1 MANYVVEL
9 TYENDFILASSGT
22 QTNTIVNEQNKK
34 VTTITANAVRDFAFV
49 LSKKFNVI
57 SSKIDNTNVYYY
69 YYDDEFAEKNLQAG
83 VDAIKTFNTEK
94 DVTFYTYANTCIKT
108 NIISA
113 MRQTFRM
120 KNRILNNSCSLDKLI
135 EDTNHSYYDVFRDES
150 NEPNMILIK
159 EEEKSELISS
169 IKKKLSKG
177 ELVIFELKLNGLSN
191 GEIADLLNK
200 DKKYVEN
207 TMFRINKKYKEV
219 YND

>member
-1 MANYVVEL
+1 MDYKEL
-9 TYENDFILASSGT
+9 NDNELIYMCYENNEEAENIIIEKYKNCIL
-22 QTNTIVNEQNKK
+22 TILKGFLKEYN
-34 VTTITANAVRDFAFV
+34 I
-49 LSKKFNVI
+49 I
-57 SSKIDNTNVYYY
+57 
-69 YYDDEFAEKNLQAG
+69 G
-83 VDAIKTFNTEK
+83 VEVADLYQEGLIGLMHAIKTFDKEK
-94 DVTFYTYANTCIKT
+94 DVTFYTYATTCIRS

-135 EDTNHSYYDVFRDES
+135 EDTNHSYYEIFRDES

-159 EEEKSELISS
+159 EEEKHELISS

-177 ELVIFELKLNGLSN
+177 ELVIFELKLNGLNN

-207 TMFRINKKYKEV
+207 TMFRINKKYKEM

>member
-1 MANYVVEL
+1 MDYKELNDNELIYMCCENNEEAENIIINKYKNCILTILKGFLKEYNIIGVEVADL
-9 TYENDFILASSGT
+9 YQEGLIGLMH
-22 QTNTIVNEQNKK
+22 
-34 VTTITANAVRDFAFV
+34 
-49 LSKKFNVI
+49 
-57 SSKIDNTNVYYY
+57 
-69 YYDDEFAEKNLQAG
+69 
-83 VDAIKTFNTEK
+83 AIKTFDKEK
-94 DVTFYTYANTCIKT
+94 DVTFYTYANTCIRT

-120 KNRILNNSCSLDKLI
+120 KNRVLNNSCSLDKLI
-135 EDTNHSYYDVFRDES
+135 EDTNHSYYEIFRDES

-159 EEEKSELISS
+159 EEEKHELISS

-177 ELVIFELKLNGLSN
+177 ELVIFELKLNGLNN

-207 TMFRINKKYKEV
+207 TMFRINKKYKEM

>member
-1 MANYVVEL
+1 MDYKEL
-9 TYENDFILASSGT
+9 NDNELLYMCFENDENAENIIIDKYKNCIL
-22 QTNTIVNEQNKK
+22 TILKGYLKEYN
-34 VTTITANAVRDFAFV
+34 I
-49 LSKKFNVI
+49 I
-57 SSKIDNTNVYYY
+57 
-69 YYDDEFAEKNLQAG
+69 G
-83 VDAIKTFNTEK
+83 VEVADLYQEGLIGLMHAIKTFNTEK
-94 DVTFYTYANTCIKT
+94 DVTFYTYANTCIRT

>member
-1 MANYVVEL
+1 MDYKELNDNELIYMCCENNEEAENIIIDKYKNCILTILKGFLKEYNIIGVEVADL
-9 TYENDFILASSGT
+9 YQEGLIGLMH
-22 QTNTIVNEQNKK
+22 
-34 VTTITANAVRDFAFV
+34 
-49 LSKKFNVI
+49 
-57 SSKIDNTNVYYY
+57 
-69 YYDDEFAEKNLQAG
+69 
-83 VDAIKTFNTEK
+83 AIKTFDKEK
-94 DVTFYTYANTCIKT
+94 DVTFYTYANTCIRT

-135 EDTNHSYYDVFRDES
+135 EDTNHSYYEIFRDES

-159 EEEKSELISS
+159 EEEKHELISS

-177 ELVIFELKLNGLSN
+177 ELVIFELKLNGLNN

-207 TMFRINKKYKEV
+207 TMFRINKKYKEM

>member
-1 MANYVVEL
+1 MDYKEL
-9 TYENDFILASSGT
+9 NDNELIYMCYENNEDAENIIIEKYKNCIL
-22 QTNTIVNEQNKK
+22 TILKGYLKEYN
-34 VTTITANAVRDFAFV
+34 I
-49 LSKKFNVI
+49 I
-57 SSKIDNTNVYYY
+57 
-69 YYDDEFAEKNLQAG
+69 G
-83 VDAIKTFNTEK
+83 VEVADLYQEGLIGLMHAIKTFDKEK
-94 DVTFYTYANTCIKT
+94 DVTFYTYANTCIRT

-135 EDTNHSYYDVFRDES
+135 EDTNHSYYDLFKDES

-159 EEEKSELISS
+159 EEEKRELISS

-177 ELVIFELKLNGLSN
+177 ELVIFELKINGLNN

-207 TMFRINKKYKEV
+207 TIFRINKKYKEV